1 MGFAVGR
8 LDGKTA
14 IITGAAQGMGAAHA
28 RLFVAEGARV
38 LLTDVLEEQGR
49 RIAEELGASAIFCAL
64 DVTDAAGWSKAV
76 ALAEH
81 RFGMVDILV
90 NNAGILGPRAEIAE
104 LGEADFTRVVG
115 VNLVGAFLGIKAVLP
130 SMLEAGGGSIVN
142 IASMAGMAA
151 VEGFPNA
158 AYVASKFA
166 LRGLTKAAAAEYGA
180 RGIRVNSVH
189 PGYVL
194 TPMTQAAGDALR
206 ARAESTLLKRIGA
219 PEEISRLVL
228 FLASDEAS
236 LITGAEHVIDAGVTA
251 R

>member
-1 MGFAVGR
+1 MHRLGGR
-8 LDGKTA
+8 TA

-38 LLTDVLEEQGR
+38 VLTDVLEEQGR
-49 RIAEELGASAIFCAL
+49 ALADELGEAAIFCAL
-64 DVTDAAGWSKAV
+64 DVSDAAGWAKAV
-76 ALAEH
+76 ALAEQN
-81 RFGMVDILV
+81 FGAVDILV
-90 NNAGILGPRAEIAE
+90 NNAGILGPRAEIVD
-104 LGEADFTRVVG
+104 LDEADFLRVVG
-115 VNLVGAFLGIKAVLP
+115 VNLVGTFLGMKAVIP
-130 SMLEAGGGSIVN
+130 SMLRAGGGSIVN
-142 IASMAGMAA
+142 ISSRAGLVA
-151 VEGFPNA
+151 VDGFPNA

-166 LRGLTKAAAAEYGA
+166 LRGVTKAAAAEYGA

-194 TPMTQAAGDALR
+194 TPMTGAAGDKLR
-206 ARAESTLLKRIGA
+206 ARAESTMLKRIGE
-219 PEEISRLVL
+219 PEEVSRLVL

>member
-1 MGFAVGR
+1 MGR
-8 LDGKTA
+8 LEGKTA

-28 RLFVAEGARV
+28 RLFAAEGAKV

-49 RIAEELGASAIFCAL
+49 AIAEALGARAIFCAL
-64 DVTDAAGWSKAV
+64 DVSDAAGWSRAV
-76 ALAEH
+76 DLAE
-81 RFGMVDILV
+81 RRLGAVDILV

-104 LGEADFTRVVG
+104 LDERDFTRVVG
-115 VNLVGAFLGIKAVLP
+115 VNLVGAFLGIKAVVP
-130 SMLEAGGGSIVN
+130 TMIKAGGGSIVN
-142 IASMAGMAA
+142 IASMAGLAA
-151 VEGFPNA
+151 VDGFPNA

-194 TPMTQAAGDALR
+194 TPMTGAAGDALR
-206 ARAESTLLKRIGA
+206 QRAESTMLKRIGK
-219 PEEISRLVL
+219 PEEVARLVL

>member
-1 MGFAVGR
+1 MHR
-8 LDGKTA
+8 LGCKTA

-38 LLTDVLEEQGR
+38 VLTDVLEKQGR
-49 RIAEELGASAIFCAL
+49 ALAEELGEAATFCAH
-64 DVTDAAGWSKAV
+64 DVSDAAGWAKAV
-76 ALAEH
+76 ALAE
-81 RFGMVDILV
+81 RQFGAVDILV
-90 NNAGILGPRAEIAE
+90 NNAGILGPRAEIVD
-104 LGEADFTRVVG
+104 LDEADFTRVLG
-115 VNLVGAFLGIKAVLP
+115 VNLVGTFLGMKAVIP
-130 SMLEAGGGSIVN
+130 SMLRAGGGSIVN
-142 IASMAGMAA
+142 ISSMAGLVA
-151 VEGFPNA
+151 VDGFPNA

-166 LRGLTKAAAAEYGA
+166 LRGVTKAAAAEYGA

-194 TPMTQAAGDALR
+194 TPMTGAAGDKLR
-206 ARAESTLLKRIGA
+206 ARAESTMLKRIGE
-219 PEEISRLVL
+219 PEEVSRLVL

>member
-1 MGFAVGR
+1 MDR
-8 LDGKTA
+8 LGGKTA

-38 LLTDVLEEQGR
+38 VLTDVLEAQGR
-49 RIAEELGASAIFCAL
+49 ALAEELGETAIFCAL
-64 DVTDAAGWSKAV
+64 DVRDAAGWAKAV
-76 ALAEH
+76 DLAEQH
-81 RFGMVDILV
+81 FGAVDILV
-90 NNAGILGPRAEIAE
+90 NNAGILGPRAEIVD
-104 LGEADFTRVVG
+104 LDEADFLRVVG
-115 VNLVGAFLGIKAVLP
+115 VNLVGTFLGMKAVIP
-130 SMLEAGGGSIVN
+130 SMLRAGGGSIV
-142 IASMAGMAA
+142 IISSMAGLVA
-151 VEGFPNA
+151 VDGFPNA

-166 LRGLTKAAAAEYGA
+166 LRGVTKAAAAEYGA

-194 TPMTQAAGDALR
+194 TPMTGASGDKLR
-206 ARAESTLLKRIGA
+206 ARAESTMLKRIGE
-219 PEEISRLVL
+219 PEEVSRLVL

>member
-1 MGFAVGR
+1 MHRLGGR
-8 LDGKTA
+8 TA

-38 LLTDVLEEQGR
+38 VLTDVLEEQGR
-49 RIAEELGASAIFCAL
+49 ALADELGEAAIFCAL
-64 DVTDAAGWSKAV
+64 DVSDAAGWAKAV
-76 ALAEH
+76 ALAEQN
-81 RFGMVDILV
+81 FGAVDILV
-90 NNAGILGPRAEIAE
+90 NNAGILGPRAEIVD
-104 LGEADFTRVVG
+104 LDEADFLRVVG
-115 VNLVGAFLGIKAVLP
+115 VNLVGTFLGMKAVIP
-130 SMLEAGGGSIVN
+130 SMLRAGGGSIVN
-142 IASMAGMAA
+142 ISSMAGLVA
-151 VEGFPNA
+151 VDGFPNA

-166 LRGLTKAAAAEYGA
+166 LRGVTKAAAAEYGA

-194 TPMTQAAGDALR
+194 TPMTGAAGDKLR
-206 ARAESTLLKRIGA
+206 ARAESTMLKRIGE
-219 PEEISRLVL
+219 PEEVSRLVL